1 MSANESMEQRTI
13 SAATLQENILSV
25 SISNFSNT
33 YQGIATSF
41 EILGTHHINVDM
53 ITFDD
58 SSLTFTLP
66 LSELSLFEEVQNQL
80 LQLCPEIEINCFD
93 SYSKVSVVGL
103 GMRDTSGVTGE
114 LLSLFAKNNIPF
126 HQITTSEI
134 SISFTVNKEQ
144 AKEMVCK
151 ICEHFQL

>member
-1 MSANESMEQRTI
+1 
-13 SAATLQENILSV
+13 
-25 SISNFSNT
+25 
-33 YQGIATSF
+33 
-41 EILGTHHINVDM
+41 
-53 ITFDD
+53 
-58 SSLTFTLP
+58 
-66 LSELSLFEEVQNQL
+66 
-80 LQLCPEIEINCFD
+80 
-93 SYSKVSVVGL
+93 
-103 GMRDTSGVTGE
+103 MRDTSGVTGE

>member
-1 MSANESMEQRTI
+1 
-13 SAATLQENILSV
+13 
-25 SISNFSNT
+25 
-33 YQGIATSF
+33 
-41 EILGTHHINVDM
+41 M